1 MAMLELELGVAFTGA
16 SACDRRAD
24 DRTLRSVSMPRA
36 WSRARELSRS
46 GVRRVGPRLRVS
58 LRSTAMH
65 TIRLSSAEGVTALR
79 RRRLRLE
86 VVRGPDK
93 KKRVDLDRDRM
104 VVGTHEQC
112 DLVLTDPTVSRQHLE
127 IELVPQGYAIRDLDS
142 LNGLYLDDVR
152 VREIVVTKGLQLSLG
167 ETRIKLAPLD
177 DTVDLPLPRE
187 TRCGPL
193 LGRSPAMR
201 RVLELVREVGPTDAT
216 VLLTGESGTGKE
228 VAARAVHE
236 HSRRAGG
243 PFVVVDCAALP
254 PTLLES
260 ELYGHERGAFTGADQ
275 PRVGA
280 FEAAAGGTLFLDEI
294 GELPLELQA
303 RLLAVIERRRVQPLG
318 STKVREVDVRL
329 VAATNR
335 DLRREVN
342 RETFRADLYFRLA
355 VVGIHMPPLRERPED
370 VPLYVE
376 SFLADQSAAGLALT
390 IDPATVQ
397 QLARRPWPGNVR
409 ELRSVLERAAALG
422 EADPAPALAP
432 GHTAPARLP
441 HQQVV
446 ALPPV
451 VAPDP
456 DDPTAPTLEVA
467 VDPSIP
473 LETGKA
479 LLVGQFEQAYVE
491 ALMQA
496 HDGNVTRAARAAGI
510 DRVYLLRLLDRATR
524 PPR

>member
-1 MAMLELELGVAFTGA
+1 
-16 SACDRRAD
+16 
-24 DRTLRSVSMPRA
+24 
-36 WSRARELSRS
+36 
-46 GVRRVGPRLRVS
+46 
-58 LRSTAMH
+58 MH
-65 TIRLSSAEGVTALR
+65 TLQLSSGEGITALR

-93 KKRVDLDRDRM
+93 KKRVDLDRDRI

-112 DLVLTDPTVSRQHLE
+112 DLVLTDPTVSRQHFE

-142 LNGLYLDDVR
+142 LNGLYIDDVR
-152 VREIVVTKGLQLSLG
+152 VRDIVITKALTLALG

-201 RVLELVREVGPTDAT
+201 RIFELVRKVSPTEAT

-236 HSRRAGG
+236 HSRRAEG

-254 PTLLES
+254 PTLIES
-260 ELYGHERGAFTGADQ
+260 ELYGHERGAFTGADRA
-275 PRVGA
+275 RVGA
-280 FEAAAGGTLFLDEI
+280 FEAAVGGTLFLDEI
-294 GELPLELQA
+294 GELPLDLQT
-303 RLLAVIERRRVQPLG
+303 RLLGVIERRQVQPLG
-318 STKVREVDVRL
+318 STKVRKVDVRL

-370 VPLYVE
+370 IPLYVE
-376 SFLADQSAAGLALT
+376 SFLADQAAAGFAFT

-397 QLARRPWPGNVR
+397 QLAQRPWPGNVR
-409 ELRSVLERAAALG
+409 ELRNVLERAAALG
-422 EADPAPALAP
+422 EVDAPPASVTMPAHTVP
-432 GHTAPARLP
+432 GRLP
-441 HQQVV
+441 HDRLAHVD

-456 DDPTAPTLEVA
+456 SQPRLEVA
-467 VDPSIP
+467 VDPSVP
-473 LETGKA
+473 FKTGKA
-479 LLVGQFEQAYVE
+479 LLVGQYEQAYVE
-491 ALMQA
+491 ALMRA
-496 HDGNVTRAARAAGI
+496 HDGNITRAARAAEI
-510 DRVYLLRLLDRATR
+510 DRVYLLRLLDKFDMRSTR
-524 PPR
+524 QKR

>member
-1 MAMLELELGVAFTGA
+1 
-16 SACDRRAD
+16 
-24 DRTLRSVSMPRA
+24 
-36 WSRARELSRS
+36 
-46 GVRRVGPRLRVS
+46 
-58 LRSTAMH
+58 MH
-65 TIRLSSAEGVTALR
+65 TLQLSSGEGVTALR

-112 DLVLTDPTVSRQHLE
+112 DLVLTDPTVSRQHFE

-152 VREIVVTKGLQLSLG
+152 VREIVVTKAVQLALG
-167 ETRIKLAPLD
+167 ETRIKVTPLD

-201 RVLELVREVGPTDAT
+201 RVFELVRKASPSEAT

-236 HSRRAGG
+236 HSRRANG

-254 PTLLES
+254 PTLIES
-260 ELYGHERGAFTGADQ
+260 ELYGHERGAFTGADRS
-275 PRVGA
+275 RVGA
-280 FEAAAGGTLFLDEI
+280 FESAAGGTLFLDEI
-294 GELPLELQA
+294 GELPLELQT
-303 RLLAVIERRRVQPLG
+303 RLLGVIERRQVQPLG
-318 STKVREVDVRL
+318 SNKVRKIDVRL

-355 VVGIHMPPLRERPED
+355 VVGIHMPALRERPED
-370 VPLYVE
+370 IPLYVE
-376 SFLADQSAAGLALT
+376 SFLADQAAAGFVFT

-409 ELRSVLERAAALG
+409 ELRNVLERAAALG
-422 EADPAPALAP
+422 EVEPPPPPASML
-432 GHTAPARLP
+432 GHTAPGHLP
-441 HQQVV
+441 HEKLV

-456 DDPTAPTLEVA
+456 NEPPSHRLDVA
-467 VDPSIP
+467 VDPTIP
-473 LETGKA
+473 FKTGKA
-479 LLVGQFEQAYVE
+479 LLVGHYEQAYVE
-491 ALMQA
+491 ALMQV
-496 HDGNVTRAARAAGI
+496 HDNNITRAARAAEI
-510 DRVYLLRLLDRATR
+510 DRVYLLRLLDKFGLRATKQ
-524 PPR
+524 PR